1 MPLAAEGRAAV
12 MESPYER
19 LVELSRRLQV
29 ATDAGQLEWIA
40 EEDTTFL
47 WTGSS
52 GAVSVRSRDGD
63 GEEPFV
69 LDVFG
74 AAKQKVETLGSEW
87 TEDERPAPWND
98 ALTRLYRSAR
108 RRALGVDRILE
119 DLLGELP
126 RVRDDAASAPTSQRS
141 EL

>member
-1 MPLAAEGRAAV
+1 

-19 LVELSRRLQV
+19 LVELSRRLSV
-29 ATDAGQLEWIA
+29 ATDAGQLDWTVED
-40 EEDTTFL
+40 DTTFL
-47 WTGSS
+47 WTGSR

-63 GEEPFV
+63 GEEPFE
-69 LDVFG
+69 LDVFS

-98 ALTRLYRSAR
+98 AIARLYRAAR
-108 RRALGVDRILE
+108 RQALGVDRILE

-126 RVRDDAASAPTSQRS
+126 RVREETASSSKA
-141 EL
+141 